1 VDAGLDS
8 AAIEPAT
15 AETLALDLAGNPR
28 ISGAAV
34 DIGAYETVFHVC
46 DINLDGAVSKADVV
60 LISQALR
67 STVDAGTYGD
77 IDNDGRITSQD
88 TRGCALRCTLA
99 RCAEPT
105 P

>member
-1 VDAGLDS
+1 MSDITGLD
-8 AAIEPAT
+8 
-15 AETLALDLAGNPR
+15 LVLDHAGNPR

-46 DINLDGAVSKADVV
+46 DLTLDGAGSKADIV

-67 STVDAGTYGD
+67 FTVDAGTYGD
-77 IDNDGRITSQD
+77 INNDGHITSQD
-88 TRGCALRCTLA
+88 TRGCALQCTQA
-99 RCAEPT
+99 GCAEPT